1 MKIIEELKRRN
12 VIRVGVAYL
21 IGSWIL
27 LQVVDVL
34 VPMLTLPDWVGR
46 LVFLFV
52 AIGIVP
58 VLIFSWAYEMTPEG
72 LRLDTEVDSNEAIS
86 NHTARKLDR
95 LTIALLVVVAGI
107 VVVDR
112 LVPEATNAPP
122 VTVDEAAPEM
132 GSIADSVQDNRPS
145 VAVMPF
151 VNMSD
156 DASNEYFSD
165 GISEELLNALAG
177 IRNLRVPSRTSSFT
191 FKGSDKRLDEIGQVL
206 NVEHIL
212 EGSVRKAGD
221 RIRVTAQLVE
231 VSTDTRIWGDTY
243 TRTLNDIF
251 AVQDEIAQAIV
262 SALQVTLSRVD
273 RERLGAHSTSNV
285 EAYDMYLVGRYAW
298 NQRTPDAIRSAIEKF
313 KEALALD
320 PEFDQAWAALADA
333 YLQMPEYEVASRAEY
348 VPLAR
353 DVIKRALEI
362 NPDSARALAASG
374 YFKAY
379 YEYDWPGAL
388 ADLERALEIE
398 PDYASGRHY
407 YGDILNTL
415 GDLDAGLAQ
424 LRLAREAD
432 PLSVVIRHVPGY
444 MLLWNFRFE
453 EAELHYRDSEELGSP
468 IRWTFQNQDVLN
480 TLRGDYD
487 QARSFAR
494 QLGEFEGFD
503 PAADLARIDAV
514 ENPALK
520 PRALK
525 LLEARTDIIDGVFGK
540 GMQYML
546 LGELESALDSLE
558 NGLAIGDPLATHM
571 NYVKVY
577 DPIRDDP
584 RFQAMLRKMNMLNVS
599 NTK

>member
-1 MKIIEELKRRN
+1 VKIFEELKRRN

-34 VPMLTLPDWVGR
+34 VPILTLPDWVGR
-46 LVFLFV
+46 LAFLFLV
-52 AIGIVP
+52 IGIVP
-58 VLIFSWAYEMTPEG
+58 VLIFSWAYELTPEG
-72 LRLDTEVDSNEAIS
+72 IRLDAQVESNKAIS

-95 LTIALLVVVAGI
+95 LTIALLFVVAGI

-112 LVPEATNAPP
+112 LVPETTSAPP
-122 VTVDEAAPEM
+122 VAVEEALLDPAT
-132 GSIADSVQDNRPS
+132 SAAHVQDDRPS

-165 GISEELLNALAG
+165 GISEELLNALVG

-191 FKGSDKRLDEIGQVL
+191 FKGSDKRLDEIGRSL

-212 EGSVRKAGD
+212 EGSVRKAGNQ
-221 RIRVTAQLVE
+221 IRVTAQLVE
-231 VSTDTRIWGDTY
+231 ARTDTRIWSETY
-243 TRTLNDIF
+243 TRTLDDIF
-251 AVQDEIAQAIV
+251 AVQDEIAQSIV
-262 SALQVTLSRVD
+262 GALQLTLSGVD
-273 RERLGAHSTSNV
+273 LDSLGNHSTDNV
-285 EAYDMYLVGRYAW
+285 EAYDQYLVGGYYW
-298 NQRTPDAIRSAIEKF
+298 NQRTKDSIKTAITHLKEAIE
-313 KEALALD
+313 LD
-320 PEFDQAWAALADA
+320 PQFDLAWAALADA
-333 YLQMPEYEVASRAEY
+333 YVQMPEYEVASRSEY

-353 DVIKRALEI
+353 DAIKRALEL
-362 NPDSARALAASG
+362 NPNSARALATSG
-374 YFKAY
+374 YFKAFS
-379 YEYDWPGAL
+379 EYDWPGAL
-388 ADLERALEIE
+388 EDLERAIEIE
-398 PDYASGRHY
+398 PGYATGRHY
-407 YGDILNTL
+407 YGDVLNTL
-415 GDLDAGLAQ
+415 GDLDGGLEQ

-432 PLSVVIRHVPGY
+432 PLSVAIRHVPGY
-444 MLLWNFRFE
+444 MLLWNLRFE
-453 EAELHYRDSEELGSP
+453 EAEAHYRDAMALGSP

-487 QARSFAR
+487 SARSFAR
-494 QLGEFEGFD
+494 QLGEFDGFD

-520 PRALK
+520 PRALE
-525 LLEARTDIIDGVFGK
+525 LLEARTDMIDGVFGK

-546 LGELESALDSLE
+546 LEEHDSALDSLE

-577 DPIRDDP
+577 DPIRNNP
-584 RFQAMLRKMNMLNVS
+584 RFQAMLRKMNLLDVT
-599 NTK
+599 NTR

>member
-1 MKIIEELKRRN
+1 VKIFEELKRRN

-34 VPMLTLPDWVGR
+34 APMLTLPDWVGR

-58 VLIFSWAYEMTPEG
+58 VLIFSWAYEITPDG
-72 LRLDTEVDSNEAIS
+72 LRLESEIAPNAAIS

-95 LTIALLVVVAGI
+95 LTIAMLAIVAGI
-107 VVVDR
+107 VILDR
-112 LVPEATNAPP
+112 LVPETDIAPP
-122 VTVDEAAPEM
+122 EAMEQAAPGR
-132 GSIADSVQDNRPS
+132 GSTADPTRDDRPS

-165 GISEELLNALAG
+165 GISEELLNALVG
-177 IRNLRVPSRTSSFT
+177 INNLRVPSRTSSFT
-191 FKGSDKRLDEIGQVL
+191 FKGGNKRLDEIGRDL
-206 NVEHIL
+206 NVEHVL
-212 EGSVRKAGD
+212 EGSVRKSGD

-243 TRTLNDIF
+243 TRTVVDIF

-262 SALQVTLSRVD
+262 NALQVTLSGVD
-273 RERLGAHSTSNV
+273 SERLGTHSTDNV
-285 EAYDMYLVGRYAW
+285 EAYDKYLVGHYAW
-298 NQRTPDAIRSAIEKF
+298 NQRTPDAIRAAIRNF
-313 KEALALD
+313 KEAIALD
-320 PEFDQAWAALADA
+320 PDFDQAWAALADA
-333 YLQMPEYEVASRAEY
+333 YVQMPEYEVASRAEY

-353 DVIKRALEI
+353 EAINRALEL
-362 NPDSARALAASG
+362 NPDSAHALATSG

-379 YEYDWPGAL
+379 YDYDWKGAL
-388 ADLERALEIE
+388 ADLERAIEIE
-398 PDYASGRHY
+398 PGYATGRHY
-407 YGDILNTL
+407 YGDVLNTL
-415 GDLDAGLAQ
+415 GDLDKGLEQ
-424 LRLAREAD
+424 LAIARELD

-444 MLLWNFRFE
+444 MLAWNFRFE
-453 EAELHYRDSEELGSP
+453 EAEAHYRDSMALGSP

-480 TLRGDYD
+480 TLRGDFD

-494 QLGEFEGFD
+494 QLGEFEDID

-520 PRALK
+520 PRALE
-525 LLEARTDIIDGVFGK
+525 LLAARTDMIDGVFGK

-546 LGELESALDSLE
+546 LGEHESALDSLE

-577 DPIRDDP
+577 DPIRNDP
-584 RFQAMLRKMNMLNVS
+584 RFQAMLSKMNLLDGT
-599 NTK
+599 NTR

>member
-1 MKIIEELKRRN
+1 
-12 VIRVGVAYL
+12 VGVAYL

-285 EAYDMYLVGRYAW
+285 EAYDKYLVGRYAW

-571 NYVKVY
+571 NYAKVY

-599 NTK
+599 NTQ

>member
-1 MKIIEELKRRN
+1 MKFFEELKRRN

-58 VLIFSWAYEMTPEG
+58 ILIFSWAYEMTPEG
-72 LRLDTEVDSNEAIS
+72 LRLDPEVESNEAVS

-122 VTVDEAAPEM
+122 VTVDQAAPEP
-132 GSIADSVQDNRPS
+132 GPIADSIQDDRPS

-165 GISEELLNALAG
+165 GISEELLNALVG

-191 FKGSDKRLDEIGQVL
+191 FKGSDKRLNEIGQDL
-206 NVEHIL
+206 SVEHIL

-262 SALQVTLSRVD
+262 SALQVTLSGVD
-273 RERLGAHSTSNV
+273 RERLEAHSTSNV
-285 EAYDMYLVGRYAW
+285 EAYDKYLVGHYAW

-333 YLQMPEYEVASRAEY
+333 YVQMPEYEVASRAEY

-353 DVIKRALEI
+353 DAIKRALEI
-362 NPDSARALAASG
+362 NPGSARALAASG

-388 ADLERALEIE
+388 ADLKRALEIE
-398 PDYASGRHY
+398 PGYATGRHY
-407 YGDILNTL
+407 YGDLLNTL
-415 GDLDAGLAQ
+415 GDLDAGLEQ
-424 LRLAREAD
+424 LRLARKAD
-432 PLSVVIRHVPGY
+432 PLSVAIRHVPGY

-453 EAELHYRDSEELGSP
+453 EAEVHYRDSAELGSP

-494 QLGEFEGFD
+494 QLGSLRVST
-503 PAADLARIDAV
+503 PLPTSLVSMPWRI
-514 ENPALK
+514 
-520 PRALK
+520 PR
-525 LLEARTDIIDGVFGK
+525 
-540 GMQYML
+540 
-546 LGELESALDSLE
+546 
-558 NGLAIGDPLATHM
+558 
-571 NYVKVY
+571 
-577 DPIRDDP
+577 
-584 RFQAMLRKMNMLNVS
+584 
-599 NTK
+599 